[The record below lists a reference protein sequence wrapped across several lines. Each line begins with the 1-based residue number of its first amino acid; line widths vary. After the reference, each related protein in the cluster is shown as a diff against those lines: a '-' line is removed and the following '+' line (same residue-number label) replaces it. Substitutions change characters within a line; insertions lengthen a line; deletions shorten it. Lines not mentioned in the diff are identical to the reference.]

1 MSKKKKPDD
10 KQQHSLGLVKVADI
24 LPQISHVKKHL
35 PAVKP
40 DGAIGLRLIEA
51 ASYVDEQTILY
62 QHTVF
67 CQTGLPYRDPGD
79 DVRSVERTNGNVGLK
94 VTAGEAWHPAKS
106 QFVEIGLPFGTKP
119 RLILADI
126 NTQAILTQN
135 PHIDLENTLTK
146 FVKRMNLHT
155 HGRNIRAIKDAMS
168 RLCAASIRLGL
179 THQDGHG
186 TTFNSQIVTG
196 FDIWFPKNDQQ
207 RVLWPSNALLSGDY
221 FNSLMVHGVPL
232 DEAHYVALS
241 HSAMAMDIYAW
252 LAQRL
257 HRIKA
262 AEVLISWQQ
271 LHFQF
276 GWNYQHLYEFRRVFK
291 VALKEV
297 LAVYQVA
304 KVEADGRGLVL
315 KNSPPPVLKTQI
327 LLP

>member
-1 MSKKKKPDD
+1 MSKKKKPAE
-10 KQQHSLGLVKVADI
+10 QQQSLGLAKVADI
-24 LPQISHVKKHL
+24 LPRIPQLKQHL
-35 PAVKP
+35 PVVKP
-40 DGAIGLRLIEA
+40 DGPVGLRLIEA
-51 ASYVDEQTILY
+51 ASYTDQQTILY

-79 DVRSVERTNGNVGLK
+79 DVRSIERTNGNVGLE
-94 VTAGEAWHPAKS
+94 VTAGKAWHPAKGR
-106 QFVEIGLPFGTKP
+106 FIELGLPFGTKP

-126 NTQAILTQN
+126 NTQAILTQK
-135 PHIDLENTLTK
+135 PQIDLENTITK

-186 TTFNSQIVTG
+186 STFNSQIVTG
-196 FDIWFPKNDQQ
+196 FDIWFPKDDRQ
-207 RVLWPSNALLSGDY
+207 RVLWPSKALLSGEY
-221 FNSLMVHGVPL
+221 FNSLMIHGVPL
-232 DEAHYVALS
+232 DESHYLALS

-271 LHFQF
+271 LHLQF
-276 GWNYQHLYEFRRVFK
+276 GWNYQHVREFRRVFK

-297 LAVYQVA
+297 LAVYHVA
-304 KVEADGRGLVL
+304 KVEADERGLIL
-315 KNSPPPVLKTQI
+315 RNSPPPVLKTQI
-327 LLP
+327 LLS